1 MNAPRIGAARFI
13 GQRMP
18 RKEDARLLTGRG
30 TFVDDVVLPGMLH
43 VAFVRSP
50 IARGRIRLIDTSAAL
65 GMPGVRA
72 ILTAADLARLKV
84 QMFSFFMMPV
94 EVETPMLATDRV
106 AYVGDPVVMI
116 VAQDRYI
123 AEDAA
128 SLVVVDYEEEEAV
141 VTIEDAKHGPPVH
154 PGTESNLAAAM
165 GVEEDEPLEALLASA
180 PHLVTGTLTHQRI
193 SQSPMETRGVVV
205 SKQGEGELTLYI
217 TCQSPHLVARYVS
230 LALGL
235 PPTSIRVI
243 AKDVGGSFGLKN
255 HPWKEEMA
263 VIAAG
268 IILGRPIKWIEDR
281 LENLTAANQARE
293 QEITL
298 RIAFDA
304 EGRLLASHSNYDLN
318 NGAYP
323 QGADANIAVQMF
335 MWSAYKMPAFGFHTK
350 GWYTNTVG
358 LCAYRGPWAIE
369 LLARETLLDVAAR
382 QIGIDPIEVPP
393 PQPHHQGR
401 SALHHATRD
410 TTGGHHPGGVPGEAA
425 GNARRARVPRGTGGG
440 TQAGALP
447 RPGRR
452 DLHRADR
459 LGRQHACHDR
469 RTGAG
474 PDRADRQGHGDAQHP
489 FAGARY

>member
-154 PGTESNLAAAM
+154 PGTEF
-165 GVEEDEPLEALLASA
+165 EPRRRHGRRGRRA
-180 PHLVTGTLTHQRI
+180 P
-193 SQSPMETRGVVV
+193 RG
-205 SKQGEGELTLYI
+205 
-217 TCQSPHLVARYVS
+217 
-230 LALGL
+230 
-235 PPTSIRVI
+235 
-243 AKDVGGSFGLKN
+243 
-255 HPWKEEMA
+255 
-263 VIAAG
+263 AAG
-268 IILGRPIKWIEDR
+268 ER
-281 LENLTAANQARE
+281 
-293 QEITL
+293 
-298 RIAFDA
+298 
-304 EGRLLASHSNYDLN
+304 
-318 NGAYP
+318 
-323 QGADANIAVQMF
+323 
-335 MWSAYKMPAFGFHTK
+335 PAFGD
-350 GWYTNTVG
+350 
-358 LCAYRGPWAIE
+358 R
-369 LLARETLLDVAAR
+369 
-382 QIGIDPIEVPP
+382 
-393 PQPHHQGR
+393 
-401 SALHHATRD
+401 HAHAPAHLTIAD
-410 TTGGHHPGGVPGEAA
+410 GD
-425 GNARRARVPRGTGGG
+425 ARRRRLQTG
-440 TQAGALP
+440 
-447 RPGRR
+447 
-452 DLHRADR
+452 
-459 LGRQHACHDR
+459 
-469 RTGAG
+469 
-474 PDRADRQGHGDAQHP
+474 
-489 FAGARY
+489 